1 MIKNKSLALVFS
13 IILILNFNSILKPLE
28 IIKRGNFQFIIF
40 KDQDPIANLLADE
53 ILRIDTEI
61 KRYFTFEYLIDSP
74 IYIEL
79 VDAKNDE
86 IIVKRDYIDLP
97 KWIAAY
103 AIPSE
108 SKIVMR
114 YNSIGTYPYIELR
127 AVLKHELVHIYL
139 DRIVQDK
146 RNQIPKWFQ
155 EGLAMY
161 IGRKWGFDDYYQL
174 TIGMMRINYI
184 PLKELESLFP
194 QSEYEVRIAYAESFS
209 FINYIVKRYG
219 EESLKELLRRLS
231 KGEKF
236 YVVLK
241 SLTKKSISDLEKDWI
256 RETLKYYKWIPFI
269 ASTSFLWIIITLF
282 SIYIYWRK
290 HRKKQLLYK
299 KWEEEDML

>member
-1 MIKNKSLALVFS
+1 MSKNKSLILLFS
-13 IILILNFNSILKPLE
+13 ILIINFNSILKPLE
-28 IIKRGNFQFIIF
+28 TIERGNFQFLIF
-40 KDQDPIANLLADE
+40 KDKDPIASALADD
-53 ILRIDTEI
+53 ILGIDSEI
-61 KRYFTFEYLIDSP
+61 KKYFNFEYLIDSP

-86 IIVKRDYIDLP
+86 TVVKRDYVDLP
-97 KWIAAY
+97 RWIAAY
-103 AIPSE
+103 AVPTE
-108 SKIVMR
+108 NKVVMR
-114 YNSIGTYPYIELR
+114 YNSIGSYPYIELR

-139 DRIVQDK
+139 DKIVRDK

-184 PLKELESLFP
+184 PLRELENFFP

-209 FINYIVKRYG
+209 FLNYLVKRYG
-219 EESLKELLRRLS
+219 EESLKEILSRLA
-231 KGEKF
+231 KGERF
-236 YVVLK
+236 YEVLK
-241 SLTKKSISDLEKDWI
+241 SLTKQSISDLEKDWI
-256 RETLKYYKWIPFI
+256 SESLKYYRWIPFI

-282 SIYIYWRK
+282 SIYVYWNK
-290 HRKKQLLYK
+290 HRKKKLLYK